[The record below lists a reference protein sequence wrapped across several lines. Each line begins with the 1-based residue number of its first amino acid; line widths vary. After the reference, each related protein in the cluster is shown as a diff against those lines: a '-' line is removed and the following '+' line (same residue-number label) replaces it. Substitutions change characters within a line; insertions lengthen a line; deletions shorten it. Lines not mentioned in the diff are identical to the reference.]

1 MDNILNFNEEKSL
14 WEVGE
19 ECLDRA
25 EEALDAAQADMNEL
39 EGQEFTRDTLEAFG
53 TLAKRVHDNAL
64 KAVEEAERV
73 CKIYDELM
81 NGEGLNPG
89 QMARLGVMSSRRH
102 FILKEVGDV
111 THRVDVYMRQ
121 LAPKVLKPEEM
132 KGFEKLVSKAR
143 GKVIDQQL
151 LDDLA
156 AQAKASPRLRMNLN
170 FHQSLD
176 EKCHRFLN
184 ALEPGTVVAV
194 HHHPTKDETIVILR
208 GRVAV
213 TTYDDSGVEVERV
226 ELCHEGGRFGINIPK
241 NVWHTVECLESAVLF
256 ECKEGPFVPHEQEGI
271 LEIAGQARDE
281 GERK

>member
-1 MDNILNFNEEKSL
+1 MDNQLIPNEEKSL

-19 ECLDRA
+19 DCLDRA
-25 EEALDAAQADMNEL
+25 EEALDAAQATMKEL
-39 EGQEFTRDTLEAFG
+39 EGQEFTRDTLEAYLV
-53 TLAKRVHDNAL
+53 LAERLGNNISKAL
-64 KAVEEAERV
+64 EEADKANRICKELISGERPPRQ
-73 CKIYDELM
+73 K
-81 NGEGLNPG
+81 
-89 QMARLGVMSSRRH
+89 ARFDMMLSRIG
-102 FILKEVGDV
+102 FIVKDV
-111 THRVDVYMRQ
+111 EAVSHRDKVYKSQ
-121 LAPKVLKPEEM
+121 LIPKVLKPEEM